1 MHARAQIL
9 LVMRQTDAAHTQAL
23 ASKVSLA
30 TLGQQ
35 AILDAHLCLVHLTTG
50 AQSAPGAVYCRTPAP
65 AQLVCMGSS
74 EAPGGRAIRGAA
86 PCLT

>member
-1 MHARAQIL
+1 VHVRPQIL

-50 AQSAPGAVYCRTPAP
+50 AATLNVYDEDEKK
-65 AQLVCMGSS
+65 MEGS
-74 EAPGGRAIRGAA
+74 GRNLQGK
-86 PCLT
+86 